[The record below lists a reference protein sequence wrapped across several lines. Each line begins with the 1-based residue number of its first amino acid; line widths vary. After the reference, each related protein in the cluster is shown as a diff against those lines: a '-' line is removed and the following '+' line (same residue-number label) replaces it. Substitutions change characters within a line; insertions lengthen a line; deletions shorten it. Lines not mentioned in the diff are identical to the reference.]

1 MTHKI
6 KKFVKILIL
15 NKINIFKVK
24 KKISNSSFMN
34 LWIIIQPISKKYYS

>member
-24 KKISNSSFMN
+24 KISNSNFRN
-34 LWIIIQPISKKYYS
+34 LRIIIQPISKK

>member
-6 KKFVKILIL
+6 KKFIKILIL

-24 KKISNSSFMN
+24 KISNSNFMN
-34 LWIIIQPISKKYYS
+34 LRIIIQPISKK

>member
-24 KKISNSSFMN
+24 KKNLKFKFYESMN
-34 LWIIIQPISKKYYS
+34 HYSTHI

>member
-15 NKINIFKVK
+15 NKIFFKV
-24 KKISNSSFMN
+24 KKISNSNFVN
-34 LWIIIQPISKKYYS
+34 LRIIIQPISKKYYS

>member
-24 KKISNSSFMN
+24 KKFKFYESMN
-34 LWIIIQPISKKYYS
+34 HYSTHI

>member
-15 NKINIFKVK
+15 NKINIFKIK
-24 KKISNSSFMN
+24 KNSNSNFMN
-34 LWIIIQPISKKYYS
+34 LRIIIQPISKK